1 LISGIVISGGRD
13 QFRHIEQ
20 RVWMG
25 KLEREKGAGPW
36 NMLEE
41 RLGFFEVR
49 ERRKEF
55 TEWAKGG
62 E

>member
-1 LISGIVISGGRD
+1 
-13 QFRHIEQ
+13 
-20 RVWMG
+20 MG